1 MVVIPGKEDRPTNL
15 SIVLP
20 GSDYTRLLTIAHRI
34 KGTPGLA
41 ILVESDTFFI
51 PFPLS
56 SMDNNCPTGTTLNNP
71 FNHVDSS
78 NYERLLIQLIS
89 IHYYQQ
95 RGNAT
100 VSYGIKLLETG
111 YSKNLNGKY
120 SKILLLIIFQEMCF
134 KASA

>member
-56 SMDNNCPTGTTLNNP
+56 SMDNNCPTGTTLNNS

-89 IHYYQQ
+89 IQSTIT
-95 RGNAT
+95 N
-100 VSYGIKLLETG
+100 KE
-111 YSKNLNGKY
+111 
-120 SKILLLIIFQEMCF
+120 EMPRF
-134 KASA
+134 RME